1 VARLRAAGCVFA
13 EDEAALLIGQAR
25 DAGELA
31 AMVGHRTRG
40 APLEQVLGWA
50 EFGGLRIRVEP
61 GVFVPRRRTELL
73 AEQAVAAARA
83 SVATASAS
91 DGRCPVVVELCC
103 GSGAVSAV
111 LLAAVDP
118 VELYACDVDP
128 VAVRCARSN
137 LGERAH
143 IARGDLY
150 GALPAR
156 LAGRVDV
163 VVANAPYVP
172 SAELALMPPE
182 ARLHEPPAALS
193 GGADGLVVLRG
204 VISGARSWLAAGGAL
219 LVECGVSQATEVAD
233 LMAAAGMRPATVRW
247 DEPSATVVVGRVSD
261 RTA

>member
-1 VARLRAAGCVFA
+1 VFA
-13 EDEAALLIGQAR
+13 EDEAALLIAQAR
-25 DAGELA
+25 DTGDLA
-31 AMVGHRTRG
+31 AMVASRTRG

-50 EFGGLRIRVEP
+50 EFGGLRITVEP

-73 AEQAVAAARA
+73 AEQAVAAVLA
-83 SVATASAS
+83 SASAS
-91 DGRCPVVVELCC
+91 DDRFPVVVELCC

-111 LLAAVDP
+111 LLAAVDA
-118 VELYACDVDP
+118 VELHACDVDP

-150 GALPAR
+150 EALPAR

-193 GGADGLVVLRG
+193 GGADGLEVLRG
-204 VISGARSWLAAGGAL
+204 VISGACGWLAAGGAL
-219 LVECGVSQATEVAD
+219 LVECGVSHAVEVAD
-233 LMAAAGMRPATVRW
+233 LMAAAGLRPGTVRW
-247 DEPSATVVVGRVSD
+247 EEPSAIVVIGLAGD
-261 RTA
+261 RTF